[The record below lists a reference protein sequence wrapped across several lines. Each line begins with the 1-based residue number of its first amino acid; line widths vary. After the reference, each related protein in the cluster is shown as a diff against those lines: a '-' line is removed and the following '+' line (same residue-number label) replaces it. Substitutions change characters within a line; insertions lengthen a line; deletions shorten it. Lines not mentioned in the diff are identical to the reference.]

1 MQVDADTD
9 TNQMLTLRGDECLEL
24 DEVQSSL
31 YTKLYN
37 YFLSNPEQVWSV
49 LLYLPTSP
57 CIGQAYQGLESHHR
71 MVFDKLGLESMSVSQ
86 LRMSP

>member
-1 MQVDADTD
+1 MQVDADAD

-37 YFLSNPEQVWSV
+37 YFPSDPKLVRSV
-49 LLYLPTSP
+49 LLYLPTSL
-57 CIGQAYQGLESHHR
+57 CISQAYQGLESHHCV
-71 MVFDKLGLESMSVSQ
+71 VFNELGLEGASAS
-86 LRMSP
+86 